1 MPYAPCAMLLAASN
15 QWPATRDLHSGAS
28 EKTPTMK
35 NIRIAAVIFNS
46 PVGQVQQNLD
56 RMLPWVKK
64 AKKERAD
71 IICFPELNVTG
82 YSTDSVIKDFAES
95 IPGPISRQLEQ
106 MARDTGIIVLAGMA
120 ERAATG
126 RFFASHLVVS
136 PAGISGVYRKLHVA
150 PPERALF
157 SSGEHIPLFNLAGV
171 NLGIQLCYDAHF
183 PELSTRMAVDGAD
196 IIFMPHASPRGT
208 PPEKLDSWMRHLS
221 ARAFDNGVFIVA
233 CNQVGKN
240 QKGLEFPGLAVI
252 IGPSGIIVKD
262 KIIGREGMLVAD
274 LTADDLS
281 YVRDHKMR
289 YFLPNRRPEL
299 YE

>member
-1 MPYAPCAMLLAASN
+1 
-15 QWPATRDLHSGAS
+15 
-28 EKTPTMK
+28 MK
-35 NIRIAAVIFNS
+35 DIRIAAVIFNS

-64 AKKERAD
+64 AKKEGAD
-71 IICFPELNVTG
+71 LICFPELNVTG
-82 YSTDSVIKDFAES
+82 YSTNPAIEDFAES

-106 MARDTGIIVLAGMA
+106 VARENKTIILAGMA
-120 ERAATG
+120 EKDGNG
-126 RFFASHLVVS
+126 RLFASHLVVS
-136 PAGISGVYRKLHVA
+136 PAGISGVYRKLHIA

-157 SSGEHIPLFNLAGV
+157 SSGEHIPVFKLAGV

-240 QKGLEFPGLAVI
+240 QMGLDFPGLAVVV
-252 IGPSGIIVKD
+252 GPSGNILTD
-262 KIIGREGMLVAD
+262 KTTSREGMIISELKAEE
-274 LTADDLS
+274 LS
-281 YVRDHKMR
+281 AVRDHKMR

-299 YE
+299 FG